1 MEYDDIVIGAGSS
14 GAVVAARLSE
24 DPDRQ
29 VMLVEAG
36 RDYASIAATPGEL
49 LAPHEAVLKGHNWDI
64 KAYVREQTIRDTLQ
78 DAGKAFLAASNQ
90 SRLSMA
96 KVALNSALTGDA
108 ALTRFSYPVGKV
120 TGGSSAIN
128 GALAMRGAAEDYDEW
143 ASLGNPLWSWT
154 NVLQQ
159 FRALESDRDMS
170 GAGHGKAGPVPIER
184 VAHDALH
191 PVQRDFFNV
200 CQSLGFPSGEHNDQ
214 DATGIG
220 YVPRNVKDNK
230 RISTA
235 IAYLAGARQRRN
247 LTISSETLAE
257 RVLLRNGKA
266 VGVEVV
272 VEGKRKQLYA
282 KRVIVSAGAINS
294 PAILMRSGIG
304 QSDALRR
311 LGIEPVI
318 DLPGV
323 GKNLIDHPSV
333 GLWLVP
339 KPGICRQGEDI
350 HQVMLRYSSKD
361 GPMRNDMRL
370 YMLSSVDTALFPEL
384 KMVLGAPMGMSVT
397 AVLGKPLSRG
407 RLELVSKDAQTA
419 PRVYINCAN
428 DPDDMQRLMEAVRLA
443 WRIIESRPMKDSIVR
458 TFAWNRRIIE
468 SDRLLQESIATFVRG
483 SWHLVGTSR
492 MGPDDDPMSVVDQYG
507 SVRGCEQL
515 SVIDASIM
523 PTIPRAPT
531 NLTCMMI
538 GEVLSGHLRGNKPA
552 R

>member
-24 DPDRQ
+24 DPDRR

-36 RDYASIAATPGEL
+36 PDYASISATPSEL

-64 KAYVREQTIRDTLQ
+64 KAYVREQNMRETLQ
-78 DAGKAFLAASNQ
+78 DAGKAFLAAGNK

-96 KVALNSALTGDA
+96 RVAISSALSGDA

-120 TGGSSAIN
+120 IGGSSAIN
-128 GALAMRGAAEDYDEW
+128 GGLAMRGAAEDYDEW
-143 ASLGNPLWSWT
+143 VRLGNPLWSWD
-154 NVLQQ
+154 NVLER

-170 GAGHGKAGPVPIER
+170 GAGYGGDGPIPIER
-184 VAHDALH
+184 VKHDALH
-191 PVQRDFFNV
+191 PVQRDFFTV
-200 CQSLGFPSGEHNDQ
+200 CQSLGYTSGEHNDTS
-214 DATGIG
+214 ATGIG
-220 YVPRNVKDNK
+220 HVPRNVKDNR

-235 IAYLAGARQRRN
+235 IAYLAEARKRRN
-247 LTISSETLAE
+247 LTISPETLAD
-257 RVLLRNGKA
+257 RVLLRGGKA
-266 VGVEVV
+266 VGVEVIAN
-272 VEGKRKQLYA
+272 GRLQQLLA
-282 KRVIVSAGAINS
+282 KRIILCAGAVNS

-304 QSDALRR
+304 QSDELRR
-311 LGIEPVI
+311 LGIDPVV

-339 KPGICRQGEDI
+339 QPGICRQGEDI
-350 HQVMLRYSSKD
+350 HQVMLRYSSKE
-361 GPMRNDMRL
+361 GHERNDMRL

-407 RLELVSKDAQTA
+407 RLELVSKDSRTA
-419 PRVYINCAN
+419 PRIYINCAS
-428 DPDDMQRLMEAVRLA
+428 DPHDMQRLMEGVRLA
-443 WRIIESRPMKDSIVR
+443 WRIIESRPLNAHIAR

-468 SDRLLQESIATFVRG
+468 SDKLLQESIATFVRG
-483 SWHLVGTSR
+483 SWHLVGTLR
-492 MGPDDDPMSVVDQYG
+492 MGTDDDPMSVVDQYG
-507 SVRGCEQL
+507 SVHGCTQL

-538 GEVLSGHLRGNKPA
+538 GEVLSSHLREKDVA
-552 R
+552 